1 MSKNGDKQRW
11 WFKGDGI
18 LGNIGNIG
26 SLWGCQRR
34 WLKPH
39 EAVFSQEVPHPLVRQ
54 KAEPRLPDAAANAKA
69 LKIYRKKHRSK
80 SIHRFS
86 RETGH
91 NFSNGLSFNYK
102 ETSVIVS
109 LKLKLTTKKCYV
121 LSEKIFFEFRISN
134 FMIYRTIPCLILPR
148 WHRIASLQLWLCTSA
163 TQTNEYL
170 YVCNRDAENCHKLP
184 RSMAARLTTSREEN
198 VILINRYEADT

>member
-1 MSKNGDKQRW
+1 MSAEMVKTARSRVLTGGAAS
-11 WFKGDGI
+11 F
-18 LGNIGNIG
+18 G
-26 SLWGCQRR
+26 SPESRATPSWCRCQRQSPKD
-34 WLKPH
+34 L
-39 EAVFSQEVPHPLVRQ
+39 
-54 KAEPRLPDAAANAKA
+54 
-69 LKIYRKKHRSK
+69 YRKKHRSR

-91 NFSNGLSFNYK
+91 DFSNGFSFKRINYK